1 MDLQHLRYFVE
12 IVKNRSFTKSAEK
25 LMVTQP
31 MLTRIVKQLE
41 EELDSEL
48 IERTSKMFHVTDA
61 GMVLYEH
68 AVDLLQRHQD
78 LYRHMADIKDAKVGQ
93 VRLSIPGVILDA
105 YFADLLRS
113 FHSLHPSIEISII
126 EEGSKR
132 TIQSVLAND
141 VDLGMVMLPI
151 IKHPS
156 LMVTKVWESTCQ
168 CVVPRTHPLAGR
180 EVVEL
185 KELKDERFIT
195 FSETATLHD
204 FFIANCE
211 TEGFTPHIIYKS
223 LMPGFVFDMVSYG
236 LCSAIM
242 PAPVIQKYMRADTA
256 VVSLLSEIPWD
267 IALISNR
274 ERYQSHATKRLL
286 DYISNYFQRLEL
298 NKE

>member
-12 IVKNRSFTKSAEK
+12 IVNNRSFTKSAER

-68 AVDLLQRHQD
+68 ATDLLQRHQN
-78 LYRHMADIKDAKVGQ
+78 LYRHMADIKDAKAGQ

-105 YFADLLRS
+105 YFPDLLRR
-113 FHSLHPSIEISII
+113 FHSLHPAIEISII

-132 TIQSVLAND
+132 TVQSVLAND

-151 IKHPS
+151 KKHPA
-156 LMVTKVWESTCQ
+156 LTVTKVWESACQ
-168 CVVPRTHPLAGR
+168 WVVPKTHVLAGS
-180 EVVEL
+180 EAVEL

-195 FSETATLHD
+195 FSDTATLHD

-211 TEGFTPHIIYKS
+211 KEGFTPHIIYKS

-236 LCSAIM
+236 LCTAIM
-242 PAPVIQKYMRADTA
+242 PTPVIRKYMRADTA
-256 VVSLLSEIPWD
+256 AVSLSTEIPWN
-267 IALISNR
+267 IALITNCG
-274 ERYQSHATKRLL
+274 RYQSHAAKRLS
-286 DYISNYFQRLEL
+286 DYISSYFQQLGRAE
-298 NKE
+298 